1 MLPYALAIVVGI
13 SSSILFVSAFLFKDL
28 HRQDD
33 FLWSGVGLFY
43 ALTLW
48 FGSNNIR
55 GSLLLGQLAA
65 VCLLTA
71 YFWQV
76 WNLRTAIAK
85 PEQNI
90 PEERFSVV
98 EFTRNLFKRK
108 SSGKNSPPEKTK
120 KAETKSTTKA
130 TKTPQSAKPVAT
142 PSAKTVSNQN
152 IAPTK
157 NNSAEAPKSQT
168 PKTEQSPTIKQ
179 QTSTNSNVVSNTK
192 AQEEVRNSKEPAD
205 NLATSPTEASKPEP
219 NNPEENK
226 SETSQTDV
234 VATSPQI
241 QEIQAEE
248 ITVIEEESNWD
259 DEVED
264 IDPQSVT
271 VIEVEAE
278 QSEGEEEQKNPNEQ
292 NR

>member
-108 SSGKNSPPEKTK
+108 SSSKNSQPEKTK
-120 KAETKSTTKA
+120 QADQKSTTKA
-130 TKTPQSAKPVAT
+130 TKTPQSAKPSPT
-142 PSAKTVSNQN
+142 PSAKEVSKKN
-152 IAPTK
+152 IVATK
-157 NNSAEAPKSQT
+157 NKPEEAPKSQT
-168 PKTEQSPTIKQ
+168 PKIEQSPTLKK
-179 QTSTNSNVVSNTK
+179 QTSTNNNVATETQK
-192 AQEEVRNSKEPAD
+192 QDEVGTNKDQAD

-219 NNPEENK
+219 NNSEENK
-226 SETSQTDV
+226 SESSQTDV
-234 VATSPQI
+234 VATTPQI

-264 IDPQSVT
+264 IDPKSVT

-278 QSEGEEEQKNPNEQ
+278 QSEEE
-292 NR
+292 